1 MGTLAPKGDPS
12 SHGGH
17 GSRQPSLPKQR
28 NTADSER
35 SALRFVDDPAR
46 IQDAD
51 VGRERGIVKR
61 GVLQHQRR

>member
-28 NTADSER
+28 NTGTGLVTSVEWSGTPMAV
-35 SALRFVDDPAR
+35 AM
-46 IQDAD
+46 
-51 VGRERGIVKR
+51 
-61 GVLQHQRR
+61 